1 MSKDINSKIDG
12 ITNGSNLSN
21 SQVDRIVVDP
31 KIHLMNYLTGR
42 IGQIQTVDPLI
53 QKIKDDFTDRYE
65 EMTEGAKLRLLELL
79 LKKETEDNTP
89 LINLFA
95 KALENKKEPEK
106 PTSGDGETDKPGT
119 GYSKE
124 DITNAKKFLN
134 MITKIEQ
141 GEFTSGE
148 NK

>member
-1 MSKDINSKIDG
+1 
-12 ITNGSNLSN
+12 
-21 SQVDRIVVDP
+21 
-31 KIHLMNYLTGR
+31 MNYLTGR

-53 QKIKDDFTDRYE
+53 QKIKDDFTDRYV